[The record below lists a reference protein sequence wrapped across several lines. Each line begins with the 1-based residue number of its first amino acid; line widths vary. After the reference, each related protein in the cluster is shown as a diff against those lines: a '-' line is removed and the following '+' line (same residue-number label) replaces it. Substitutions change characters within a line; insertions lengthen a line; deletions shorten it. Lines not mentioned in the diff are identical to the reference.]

1 MDSLMHNSFGK
12 QTQFRGAFGNIITT
26 GQFGL
31 PEPDYQTIFP
41 HVFSETYTSPF
52 NPYSSND
59 IKVNP
64 QIERVQKLLGQ
75 EKAKKDISKKED
87 NIVNADDTQSNSPT
101 KKRVKKEKIPAT
113 LKNIL
118 WHKYFETSL
127 TGICQ
132 CCKVE
137 TISKSIFDAG
147 HIISEKNGGKVV
159 LDNLKPICKLCNS
172 SMGRTNMDDFMKKY
186 GI

>member
-1 MDSLMHNSFGK
+1 MFGQRNK
-12 QTQFRGAFGNIITT
+12 TNWSSWNADTQVPDFGPT
-26 GQFGL
+26 L
-31 PEPDYQTIFP
+31 PTNNYLPNYKDAY
-41 HVFSETYTSPF
+41 SPF
-52 NPYSSND
+52 GMLNSNTD
-59 IKVNP
+59 IKVDP
-64 QIERVQKLLGQ
+64 RIAAAQKIFDQ
-75 EKAKKDISKKED
+75 EKTKKDNSKKEVLP
-87 NIVNADDTQSNSPT
+87 IEATPPPPA

-137 TISKSIFDAG
+137 TISKAIFDAG
-147 HIISEKNGGKVV
+147 HIISEKNGGQVI
-159 LDNLKPICKLCNS
+159 LENLKPICKLCNS
-172 SMGRTNMDDFMKKY
+172 SMGKTNMDDFMKKY